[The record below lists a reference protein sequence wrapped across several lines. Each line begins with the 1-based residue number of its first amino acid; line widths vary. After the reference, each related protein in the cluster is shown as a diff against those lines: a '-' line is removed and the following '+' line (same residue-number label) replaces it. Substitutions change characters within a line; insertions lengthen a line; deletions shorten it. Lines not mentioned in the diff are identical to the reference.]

1 MRSAL
6 PRPLDRLRLPAIV
19 APMFLTSNPDLVVA
33 ACSSGLLGALPALN
47 QRTSAGFE
55 AWLNEIEE
63 RLGSVACPAP
73 HAVNLIVHKSNPRL
87 HADLEIVVRHKVP
100 VVITAFGAVREV
112 VDAVHSY
119 GGLIFHDVASR
130 RHAEKVA
137 ESGVDGLIALG
148 AGAGG
153 HTGHLSP
160 FAAIAEVRQVF
171 GGLIILAGA
180 MSCGSDI
187 VAARA
192 MGADMVSM
200 GTRFIAT
207 REAAVSD
214 VQKQMMLAAAAA
226 DVLITPNLT
235 GASATFMRP
244 SIIAAGLDPDDLPH
258 FGSPD
263 ATRESKSWRDIWS
276 AGHGVGSISDVPSV
290 AELCDRLQQ
299 EYQEAI
305 DSLSVDPFRAV
316 RHANQG
322 EAR

>member
-1 MRSAL
+1 MRSVL
-6 PRPLDRLRLPAIV
+6 PRPLNRLRLPAIV
-19 APMFLTSNPDLVVA
+19 APMFLTSSPDLVVA
-33 ACSSGLLGALPALN
+33 ACAAGLLGALPALN

-55 AWLNEIEE
+55 EWLNEIEE
-63 RLGSVACPAP
+63 RLDGIARPAP

-87 HADLEIVVRHKVP
+87 EADLEIVVRHKVP

-119 GGLIFHDVASR
+119 GGLVFHDVASR

-148 AGAGG
+148 SGAGG

-160 FAAIAEVRQVF
+160 FAAIAEVRKVF
-171 GGLIILAGA
+171 DGLIILAGA
-180 MSCGSDI
+180 MSSGADI

-207 REAAVSD
+207 REAAVSEQ
-214 VQKQMMLAAAAA
+214 QKEMMLSAGAA

-235 GASATFMRP
+235 GAAATFMRP
-244 SIIAAGLDPDDLPH
+244 SIMAAGLDPDNLPH
-258 FGSPD
+258 FGAPD

-276 AGHGVGSISDVPSV
+276 AGQGVGSIEDIPSV
-290 AELCDRLQQ
+290 AELCDRLER

-305 DSLSVDPFRAV
+305 DTLAADPFRAPV
-316 RHANQG
+316 GRNERRA
-322 EAR
+322 

>member
-6 PRPLDRLRLPAIV
+6 PRPLDRLRLPALV

-33 ACSSGLLGALPALN
+33 ACSAGLLAALPALN
-47 QRTSAGFE
+47 QRSSEGFE
-55 AWLNEIEE
+55 DWLNEIEA
-63 RLGSVACPAP
+63 RLAHVPHAAP

-87 HADLEIVVRHKVP
+87 EADMEIVVRHKVP

-119 GGLIFHDVASR
+119 GGLVFHDVASR

-148 AGAGG
+148 SGAGG

-160 FAAIAEVRQVF
+160 FAAIAEMRQVF
-171 GGLIILAGA
+171 DGLIILAGA
-180 MSCGSDI
+180 ISSGADI

-207 REAAVSD
+207 REAAVSEA
-214 VQKQMMLAAAAA
+214 QKQMMLSANAA

-235 GASATFMRP
+235 GAAATFMRP
-244 SIIAAGLDPDDLPH
+244 SIIAAGLDPENLPH
-258 FGSPD
+258 FGAPD

-276 AGHGVGSISDVPSV
+276 AGQGVGSIRDIPSV
-290 AELCDRLQQ
+290 AELCDRLER
-299 EYQEAI
+299 EYQDAI
-305 DSLSVDPFRAV
+305 DGLAADPFRASIDKKE
-316 RHANQG
+316 RRA
-322 EAR
+322 